1 MKTIYLHM
9 IHAISG
15 HQVRAIQEMPGILRL
30 LRLLRIPGMLTIL
43 ALPFSMHAQNL
54 SLNGQ
59 VIGWSTINPTEPFQ
73 AQGGIRYIPE
83 LKFDVPLGNLSLE
96 GEGSLNIWGSATI
109 AGGDTIGYDK
119 EFSLY
124 RAWAKIAGNQWELR
138 AGLQKIN
145 FGSAKMLRP
154 LMWFDRIDPRDP
166 LQLTDGVYGLLGR
179 YYFLNN
185 ANIWVW
191 GLYGNN
197 EIKGLEQFPTR
208 KKGIEYG
215 GRVQV
220 PVIIGEAAL
229 SFHHRETNPDAIL
242 PDSLHTGNTYP
253 ENRIAFDTKADLGVG
268 LWLEGSLTQH
278 NFDFTAMDYTTMM
291 NLGIDYT
298 FSIGNGMNVMSEG
311 FFLLAGEQPFS
322 NTTSAAFAGATISY
336 PLNIIHNLSGIVFY
350 DFTNRDFYRFLN
362 WSMTFD
368 RWTFYTMAFWNPNN
382 YQLYNFRQETT
393 LFSGAGFQLMA
404 VFNH

>member
-1 MKTIYLHM
+1 MKTILQHS
-9 IHAISG
+9 IHALSG
-15 HQVRAIQEMPGILRL
+15 LRLPAIQGILRTL
-30 LRLLRIPGMLTIL
+30 GMLAIL
-43 ALPFSMHAQNL
+43 VLPVSMHAQTLN
-54 SLNGQ
+54 LNGQ
-59 VIGWSTINPTEPFQ
+59 VIGWSTINPAEPFQ
-73 AQGGIRYIPE
+73 VQGGLRYIPE
-83 LKFDVPLGNLSLE
+83 LKFEVPLGNLTLE
-96 GEGSLNIWGSATI
+96 GEGSLNIWGAATY
-109 AGGDTIGYDK
+109 AGGDTLGYDH

-145 FGSAKMLRP
+145 FGSARMLRP

-185 ANIWVW
+185 ANIWLW

-197 EIKGLEQFPTR
+197 EIKGPEQFPTR
-208 KKGIEYG
+208 EKGFEFG

-220 PVIIGEAAL
+220 PVTIGEAAL
-229 SFHHRETNPDAIL
+229 SYHHREADPDAVL

-253 ENRIAFDTKADLGVG
+253 ENRIAFDTKVDLGVG

-278 NFDFTAMDYTTMM
+278 NLDFSPIDFTTLLNA
-291 NLGIDYT
+291 GIDYT
-298 FSIGNGMNVMSEG
+298 FNTGNGLNIMSEG
-311 FFLLAGEQPFS
+311 FLLLAGEKPFAS
-322 NTTSAAFAGATISY
+322 DQQLSFLGATVSY

-350 DFTNRDFYRFLN
+350 DFTNSELYRFIN
-362 WSMTFD
+362 WSATFD
-368 RWTFYTMAFWNPNN
+368 RWTFYTMAFWNPKN
-382 YQLYNFRQETT
+382 YQLYNFQQEAS

-404 VFNH
+404 VFNY